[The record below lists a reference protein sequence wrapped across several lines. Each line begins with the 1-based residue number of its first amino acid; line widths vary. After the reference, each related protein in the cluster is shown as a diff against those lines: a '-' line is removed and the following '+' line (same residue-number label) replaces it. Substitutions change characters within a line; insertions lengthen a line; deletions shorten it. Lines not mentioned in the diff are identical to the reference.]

1 MVIKVKSF
9 FNIKIGGLTRVKVH
23 NTLSPG
29 YINLLQGLLTKGQ
42 LAVSFNAPSNI
53 YIVLL
58 NQGTVVAKLPANLGN
73 FNEQVNPINTNICQ
87 NNLTSCNLKFL
98 VFQLE
103 YNATD
108 ETNDTY
114 TFNEVQIWADDYYM
128 IAYAEVSPITK
139 NSNTFVTVTW
149 EATVTITSNNVL
161 YIPGCNNFSF
171 AYNTQVN
178 LQNFQPLLCLN
189 IPYIIIAVT
198 LIPYDLIPQNSFL
211 YSQLSALSA
220 VLGLVN
226 LPSTPPTQL
235 LVFQGVQYYVVGNT
249 AYPITQPF
257 TLSNTQQPNTV
268 TLYLLYGINSNYFI
282 YTTCLSATL
291 QYQQKY
297 TPTLI
302 INITEE

>member
-1 MVIKVKSF
+1 MGIKVKSF
-9 FNIKIGGLTRVKVH
+9 FNVKIGNMTHVKIH
-23 NTLSPG
+23 NTLAPG

-42 LAVSFNAPSNI
+42 LAVPFNAPSNI
-53 YIVLL
+53 YIVLF
-58 NQGTVVAKLPANLGN
+58 NQGTVVAKLPAKLGN
-73 FNEQVNPINTNICQ
+73 FVEQISPINTNTCQ
-87 NNLTSCNLKFL
+87 NNLTSCNLKSL
-98 VFQLE
+98 TFQLE
-103 YNATD
+103 YIATD
-108 ETNDTY
+108 ETNDAY
-114 TFNEVQIWADDYYM
+114 AFDEIQIWADNYYA
-128 IAYAEVSPITK
+128 IAYAEVSTITK
-139 NSNTFVTVTW
+139 NSSTFLTITW

-171 AYNTQVN
+171 TYNTQVN

-189 IPYIIIAVT
+189 IPYIIVAVT
-198 LIPYDLIPQNSFL
+198 LIPYSLIPQDSFL
-211 YSQLSALSA
+211 YSQLSALFT
-220 VLGLVN
+220 VLGLVK

-249 AYPITQPF
+249 AYPISQPF
-257 TLSNTQQPNTV
+257 TLSNTQQSNTI

-297 TPTLI
+297 TPVLT